1 MNLSSIPSK
10 LKIKK
15 GDTLFIHSS
24 SNFLNASPSE
34 CLKIIKKFL
43 EAVSDSGSIF
53 MPSYIWRGPPGYPNE
68 GEIFDVKN
76 SHSKVGL
83 LSELF
88 RRTEGV
94 YRSLHYWVPIC
105 GIGPKKNE
113 ILNNQ
118 EEVVQPFGENSSHR
132 RLLENEA
139 KIVGLGVS
147 LNTSS
152 LSHLVDYR
160 LNDQYPFNV
169 FTDFPIRGKVID
181 YENKTLNTKTI
192 IVRPK
197 VMNSYKPSLLIK
209 ESRKLQDELIYENH
223 KNIIYFSYSIKTYYD
238 EGLKIGKNY
247 LSQKATPPWLNN
259 VFL

>member
-1 MNLSSIPSK
+1 MNFSSIPSK

-24 SNFLNASPSE
+24 SNFLNANPSD
-34 CLKIIKKFL
+34 CLRIIETFL

-68 GEIFDVKN
+68 GEVFDVKN
-76 SHSKVGL
+76 SYSKVGL
-83 LSELF
+83 LSEIF

-94 YRSLHYWVPIC
+94 HRSLHYWVPIC
-105 GIGPKKNE
+105 GIGPKKYG

-118 EEVVQPFGENSSHR
+118 EKVVHPFGKNSSHR
-132 RLLENEA
+132 KLLESEA
-139 KIVGLGVS
+139 KVVGLGVS

-152 LSHLVDYR
+152 LSHLVDYS
-160 LNDQYPFNV
+160 LNAQYPFKV
-169 FTDFPIRGKVID
+169 FTDFPIKGKVID
-181 YENKTLNTKTI
+181 YESKTLNTKTI

-197 VMNSYKPSLLIK
+197 VINSYKPSLLIK
-209 ESRKLQDELIYENH
+209 ESQKLQDELIYENH
-223 KNIIYFSYSIKTYYD
+223 ENKIYFSYSIKTYYD

-247 LSQKATPPWLNN
+247 LSQKAIPPWLNN
-259 VFL
+259 AFL